1 MMRSSVVAGALAAV
15 VFCVSAWV
23 VVAAE
28 NVPTKIVTIDKAP
41 DKVDLSRFKSTK
53 SVVPF
58 GHRKHIDMKITCKT
72 CHHKSYE
79 NKEAVK
85 CSTCHKAQVEGKV
98 LSVKDAFHEQCKDCH
113 RDKLKASAESKAPT
127 KCLECHR

>member
-85 CSTCHKAQVEGKV
+85 
-98 LSVKDAFHEQCKDCH
+98 DAFHEQCKDCH